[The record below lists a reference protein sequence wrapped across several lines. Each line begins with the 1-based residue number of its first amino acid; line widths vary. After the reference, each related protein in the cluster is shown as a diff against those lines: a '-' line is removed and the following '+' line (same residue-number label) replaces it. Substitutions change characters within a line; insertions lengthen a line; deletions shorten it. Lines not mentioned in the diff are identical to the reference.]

1 MKSIRSNRGFQ
12 EKALKLVKTEI
23 IKRQPTILSITCA
36 TTTSSP
42 VHTNS
47 LDSQSTTSKGP
58 LSYCFDIPQN
68 SLTLLT
74 TPYEL
79 DEYMPSN
86 VPFNGH
92 DDVSEKCFLQIYY
105 FLRYVN

>member
-1 MKSIRSNRGFQ
+1 MLQDAHYISTFLHLSMKSFCNNTGFQ

-36 TTTSSP
+36 TTTPSS

-47 LDSQSTTSKGP
+47 LDSQSATSKGL

-68 SLTLLT
+68 FLT
-74 TPYEL
+74 
-79 DEYMPSN
+79 
-86 VPFNGH
+86 
-92 DDVSEKCFLQIYY
+92 
-105 FLRYVN
+105 